1 MIMPCSY
8 HRIVNM
14 SSVRYGHN
22 VNRLKPIFDF
32 AVQSFATTI
41 RPNAQNFDLIQKTRK
56 ELSTF
61 LQVVNKGRNVDN
73 IIYTGTHIR
82 RGDRKTLSYSFQ
94 DRRVPIADYLKGV
107 ATTWSHLHSGALA
120 SITPVVYLATDSP
133 DARHQFSQQYQELY
147 QGETFS
153 LYDTT
158 DPTLR
163 ALASPAE
170 YDQST
175 FDAQFDL
182 QSRIRATRGMI
193 VDLALVSGLWLT
205 GNDITPEST
214 VCAMSSSVCRLSA
227 VGLGWERSF
236 GKVDEMGY
244 IDEKTRHWV
253 EVDEKGQVE
262 PVWQAFQL
270 F

>member
-1 MIMPCSY
+1 MITRTFQLRG
-8 HRIVNM
+8 HHDIVDISFN
-14 SSVRYGHN
+14 RYGHN

-32 AVQSFATTI
+32 AVQSFTTTI
-41 RPNAQNFDLIQKTRK
+41 RPNAQNVDLIQRTRK
-56 ELSTF
+56 EMLAF
-61 LQVVNKGRNVDN
+61 LNVVNKGRAVDN
-73 IIYTGTHIR
+73 IIYSGAHIR
-82 RGDRKTLSYSFQ
+82 RGDRQTLSYSFP

-107 ATTWSHLHSGALA
+107 TSTWSHLHTGALA

-158 DPTLR
+158 DPMLR

-205 GNDITPEST
+205 NNDITPEFT
-214 VCAMSSSVCRLSA
+214 VCAMRYVLIL
-227 VGLGWERSF
+227 V
-236 GKVDEMGY
+236 
-244 IDEKTRHWV
+244 TRT
-253 EVDEKGQVE
+253 
-262 PVWQAFQL
+262 
-270 F
+270 